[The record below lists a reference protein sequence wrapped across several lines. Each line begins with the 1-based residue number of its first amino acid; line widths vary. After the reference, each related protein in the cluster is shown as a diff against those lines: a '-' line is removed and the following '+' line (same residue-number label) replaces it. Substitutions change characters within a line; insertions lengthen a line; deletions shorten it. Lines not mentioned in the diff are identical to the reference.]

1 MNAAT
6 VIVKSGQA
14 KTLFLR
20 LSYLAVGFAHSL
32 SNLYMLKQLLLTGC
46 IGFISFLC
54 QAQENWKLTGEQ
66 DGIKTWSRKM
76 PDSRINAVKL
86 EAVFNTSLSRI
97 TGVIADVA
105 RYDSW
110 VYNSRGSRLLKQV
123 SPSELYYYSE
133 VIFPWPAT
141 NRDFVSHIQIIQD
154 VTSKVVTINANNVSG
169 WEPLHPRRVRII
181 QSNGK
186 WTLTPVG
193 QKEVRAEYVLL
204 VDPGGELPA
213 WIINSFSAKGLV
225 QTFKNLRSLLQQ
237 SKNTLVQPGIED

>member
-1 MNAAT
+1 M
-6 VIVKSGQA
+6 
-14 KTLFLR
+14 
-20 LSYLAVGFAHSL
+20 
-32 SNLYMLKQLLLTGC
+32 KQLLVTGSLA
-46 IGFISFLC
+46 FISFLC
-54 QAQENWKLTGEQ
+54 PAQENWKLTGDQ
-66 DGIKTWSRKM
+66 DGIRSWSRKI

-86 EAVFNTSLSRI
+86 EAVFNTSLSGI

-110 VYNSRGSRLLKQV
+110 VFNSRGSRLLKQV

-141 NRDFVSHIQIIQD
+141 NRDFVSHIQVSQD
-154 VTSKVVTINANNVSG
+154 AVTKVVTINANNVSG
-169 WEPLHPRRVRII
+169 WEPVHPKRVRIN

-186 WTLTPVG
+186 WTLTPISN
-193 QKEVRAEYVLL
+193 KEVKAEYVLL

-213 WIINSFSAKGLV
+213 WIINSFSSKGLV

-237 SKNTLVQPGIED
+237 TKKSVVHPGIED

>member
-1 MNAAT
+1 M
-6 VIVKSGQA
+6 V
-14 KTLFLR
+14 
-20 LSYLAVGFAHSL
+20 
-32 SNLYMLKQLLLTGC
+32 KQLLLTGFLG
-46 IGFISFLC
+46 IISFLC
-54 QAQENWKLTGEQ
+54 RAQENWKLTGDQ
-66 DGIKTWSRKM
+66 DGIRSWSRKM

-105 RYDSW
+105 HYDNW
-110 VYNSRGSRLLKQV
+110 VYNSRGARLLKQV
-123 SPSELYYYSE
+123 SASDLYYYSE

-141 NRDFVSHIQIIQD
+141 NRDFVSHLQVSQD
-154 VTSKVVTINANNVSG
+154 AVTKVVTISASNVSG
-169 WEPLHPRRVRII
+169 WEPVHPKRVRIS

-186 WTLTPVG
+186 WTLTPLG
-193 QKEVRAEYVLL
+193 NKEVRAEYLLL

-237 SKNTLVQPGIED
+237 SKNTVVQPGIED